1 MEDSRG
7 ILSSAEAPCVFR
19 ADINRGDEHR
29 GRRNISHLVTPG
41 EDAWAV
47 ANMHGVT
54 LDALAAANKENK
66 SVQLLSLRE
75 GQEVWLPKD
84 CSVAV
89 NGVHHSCML
98 ADQWLL

>member
-1 MEDSRG
+1 
-7 ILSSAEAPCVFR
+7 
-19 ADINRGDEHR
+19 
-29 GRRNISHLVTPG
+29 
-41 EDAWAV
+41 
-47 ANMHGVT
+47 MHGVT